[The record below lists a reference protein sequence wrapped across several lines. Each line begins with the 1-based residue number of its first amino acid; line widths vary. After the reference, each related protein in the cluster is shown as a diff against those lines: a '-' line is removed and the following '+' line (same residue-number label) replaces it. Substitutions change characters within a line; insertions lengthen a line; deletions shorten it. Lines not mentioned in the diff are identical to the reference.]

1 MLKSSTSIVG
11 LLLLACLLGSALA
24 LGTGMRQRRDPAQVR
39 TKVLEFLKK
48 SLLKAGH
55 DDHED
60 HDHFPEPSWFIDSL
74 FANLTNRTDD
84 SEAIKVTCECR
95 Q

>member
-60 HDHFPEPSWFIDSL
+60 HLLRCPMSHSRQRSQSL
-74 FANLTNRTDD
+74 QSNLHRCW
-84 SEAIKVTCECR
+84 SP
-95 Q
+95 